1 MGASTVAM
9 AALVNGLTKFAK
21 FSFGFGA
28 VVAAGE
34 ACLFDVDAGH
44 RAIISSKISGVDETV
59 RGEGTWLKIPY
70 IQQPL
75 ICDVRIQPHQVA
87 SSTGT
92 KDMQQVNLTLR
103 ALVKPDE
110 GHLATVYRSLGLDYA
125 SRVLPSIVNE
135 VVKAVMAKYAAESL
149 LIQRDQVSREIR
161 MGLEERAEE
170 FHILI
175 EDIAITH
182 LTFGKEFERAIESK
196 QVAQQEAERAKFLV
210 EKTQQEKEAAVI
222 RAEGE
227 AEAAIIISESLKASG
242 NGGIE
247 VRRIDAAKEI
257 AETLARSRSVT
268 YLPSQQN
275 LLIGLNK

>member
-1 MGASTVAM
+1 M

-21 FSFGFGA
+21 FSLGA
-28 VVAAGE
+28 GVVLGGIQS
-34 ACLFDVDAGH
+34 CLFDVDAGH
-44 RAIISSKISGVDETV
+44 RAVVYNLFNGVEDHV
-59 RGEGTWLKIPY
+59 RGEGTQFRIPY
-70 IQQPL
+70 LHTPHL
-75 ICDVRIQPHQVA
+75 YDVRITPHQVA

-92 KDMQQVNLTLR
+92 KDLQQVNLTLR
-103 ALVKPDE
+103 ALVRPDE
-110 GHLATVYRSLGLDYA
+110 DKLPTVFRTLGTDYA
-125 SRVLPSIVNE
+125 QRVLPSIVNE
-135 VVKAVMAKYAAESL
+135 VVKAVMARYDAVNL

-161 MGLEERAEE
+161 MGLEQRAEE
-170 FHILI
+170 FHLLI

-227 AEAAIIISESLKASG
+227 AEAAHIVSDALKASG
-242 NGGIE
+242 TGGIE

-257 AETLARSRSVT
+257 AENMARSRNVT
-268 YLPSQQN
+268 YLPPNQN
-275 LLIGLNK
+275 LLIGVNK

>member
-1 MGASTVAM
+1 M
-9 AALVNGLTKFAK
+9 
-21 FSFGFGA
+21 
-28 VVAAGE
+28 
-34 ACLFDVDAGH
+34 
-44 RAIISSKISGVDETV
+44 
-59 RGEGTWLKIPY
+59 
-70 IQQPL
+70 
-75 ICDVRIQPHQVA
+75 
-87 SSTGT
+87 
-92 KDMQQVNLTLR
+92 
-103 ALVKPDE
+103 
-110 GHLATVYRSLGLDYA
+110 
-125 SRVLPSIVNE
+125 
-135 VVKAVMAKYAAESL
+135 
-149 LIQRDQVSREIR
+149 
-161 MGLEERAEE
+161 EERAEE

-182 LTFGKEFERAIESK
+182 LTFGREFERAIESK
-196 QVAQQEAERAKFLV
+196 QVAQQEAERAKFMV

-257 AETLARSRSVT
+257 AETLGRSRNVT

>member
-1 MGASTVAM
+1 MG
-9 AALVNGLTKFAK
+9 
-21 FSFGFGA
+21 
-28 VVAAGE
+28 
-34 ACLFDVDAGH
+34 
-44 RAIISSKISGVDETV
+44 
-59 RGEGTWLKIPY
+59 
-70 IQQPL
+70 
-75 ICDVRIQPHQVA
+75 
-87 SSTGT
+87 
-92 KDMQQVNLTLR
+92 
-103 ALVKPDE
+103 
-110 GHLATVYRSLGLDYA
+110 
-125 SRVLPSIVNE
+125 
-135 VVKAVMAKYAAESL
+135 
-149 LIQRDQVSREIR
+149 
-161 MGLEERAEE
+161 ERAEE

-222 RAEGE
+222 RAEG
-227 AEAAIIISESLKASG
+227 AIIISESLKASG

-257 AETLARSRSVT
+257 AETLARSRNVT